1 VVFDVVFG
9 GAGPDPK
16 ADKELAAAIF
26 ENGRVVLAAE
36 FNEQLSHATSDSK
49 SWARLLKLGLPFEPF
64 AQAAA
69 AWGFAEQHIDDD
81 FVIRHY
87 LAGFPSEGQATLT
100 WATASW
106 LRLPV
111 TTLTSTNAAN
121 QSWVRYYGPPLKIPY
136 VGYSEALDPGG
147 IPDDFFRDKIVFIG
161 ARPSMGK
168 FLERRDEFRS
178 PYHSWANKD
187 LFMPGVEVHA
197 TEMMN
202 LVREDWLVRANARV
216 ELLVLL
222 LCAAVFGGGLVWLRP
237 IPAAIAT
244 AAGAGTGLGAALL
257 AFAHGTWFPWLIVSV
272 VQIPAAF
279 GGSVLFYSV
288 EWYRARR
295 QFEAARR
302 VAEAKIREQAA
313 LIDKATDAI
322 LVQDLGGRFL
332 YANPSAELLYG
343 WKLGELQKDAVVSEL
358 FSPDPEAAAAARET
372 ARLKGEWTGELRQ
385 QTRGGQVLDVV
396 SRWTLIREESGLPKS
411 LLIINTDITE
421 QKRLEAQFLRT
432 QRMNTIGTLAGGMA
446 HDLNNALAPILMG
459 AQLLRRKTDDPQ
471 FHRLLEM
478 MEANTHRSAE
488 MVKQVLLFAR
498 GRGSEL
504 ERLDPAPLV
513 KELEKLVRETFPK
526 SIQVESY
533 LPDDLWPVQANPT
546 QLHQVLLN
554 LCVNARDAMP
564 EGGRLSFAADN
575 VTLTTDEAGAIPEG
589 LPGDYVSLL
598 VSDSG
603 TGMTPEVK
611 ARIFE
616 PFFTTKGEGLGT
628 GIGLATV
635 LRIVKSHGGF
645 LSVETATGQ
654 GTTMEVF
661 LPRAVETAPTGAV
674 EPAAS
679 LPRGQGELILVVD
692 DELAVRDLVAEGL
705 TLQGYRVL
713 TAGNGAEA
721 VQIFQQHRNE
731 VALLFTGAAMPVM
744 SGRQTIQ
751 VLRQTRPSL
760 PAILASGEEQADS
773 DGVKVLRKPFALDEL
788 IKAVN
793 ESLKASS

>member
-1 VVFDVVFG
+1 
-9 GAGPDPK
+9 
-16 ADKELAAAIF
+16 
-26 ENGRVVLAAE
+26 
-36 FNEQLSHATSDSK
+36 
-49 SWARLLKLGLPFEPF
+49 
-64 AQAAA
+64 
-69 AWGFAEQHIDDD
+69 
-81 FVIRHY
+81 
-87 LAGFPSEGQATLT
+87 
-100 WATASW
+100 
-106 LRLPV
+106 
-111 TTLTSTNAAN
+111 
-121 QSWVRYYGPPLKIPY
+121 
-136 VGYSEALDPGG
+136 
-147 IPDDFFRDKIVFIG
+147 
-161 ARPSMGK
+161 
-168 FLERRDEFRS
+168 
-178 PYHSWANKD
+178 
-187 LFMPGVEVHA
+187 
-197 TEMMN
+197 
-202 LVREDWLVRANARV
+202 
-216 ELLVLL
+216 
-222 LCAAVFGGGLVWLRP
+222 
-237 IPAAIAT
+237 
-244 AAGAGTGLGAALL
+244 
-257 AFAHGTWFPWLIVSV
+257 
-272 VQIPAAF
+272 
-279 GGSVLFYSV
+279 
-288 EWYRARR
+288 
-295 QFEAARR
+295 
-302 VAEAKIREQAA
+302 
-313 LIDKATDAI
+313 
-322 LVQDLGGRFL
+322 
-332 YANPSAELLYG
+332 
-343 WKLGELQKDAVVSEL
+343 
-358 FSPDPEAAAAARET
+358 
-372 ARLKGEWTGELRQ
+372 
-385 QTRGGQVLDVV
+385 
-396 SRWTLIREESGLPKS
+396 LIREESGLPKS